1 MSKVTEG
8 ESKGS
13 GWNGRHILIGFG
25 LFFFA
30 IFAAN
35 GIMVFYAISTFDGVE
50 TDNAY
55 RKGRAYNHVLEAEAA
70 QAALGWTVTL
80 TVTPS
85 TPETPDT
92 LPVQATAIFKN
103 VDGEPVLLEDV
114 SVSFWRPTSQGMDV
128 SATMTMHTS
137 GIYEADITLAE
148 PGNWIA
154 RVAATA
160 ANGTPFLQEERL
172 VISPAS

>member
-1 MSKVTEG
+1 MNEQGNRSKQ
-8 ESKGS
+8 KS
-13 GWNGRHILIGFG
+13 GWTGRHAVIGFG

-35 GIMVFYAISTFDGVE
+35 GIMVFYALSTFDGVE

-80 TVTPS
+80 DVTA
-85 TPETPDT
+85 DT
-92 LPVQATAIFKN
+92 GGGKDGHQVQATAIFKDL
-103 VDGEPVLLEDV
+103 DGEPLDLERV
-114 SVSFWRPTSQGMDV
+114 ELSFWRPTAEGMDT
-128 SATMTMHTS
+128 STAMRMHTS

-148 PGNWIA
+148 AGNWIA
-154 RVAATA
+154 RITTTA
-160 ANGTPFLQEERL
+160 PNGTPFLQEKRVL
-172 VISPAS
+172 ITPTP